1 MTSGVMN
8 NIPARLERLPVSWFT
23 WKIVLLAG
31 LAWFIE
37 SLSIGS
43 LGAVLEPLK
52 ETMHLNSSEVGM
64 LTASSTLGIVIGLI
78 PAGFLSDRLGRKRI
92 LILGIIEYSLFTIL
106 CAFSPNYWML
116 LIFRFLSGFGMG
128 AVFPLPFAI
137 VSEFVNHRQRT
148 LFNGFM
154 DACLS
159 VGYFIAPILGFII
172 LPNLPLSFAW
182 RVFFIIAGLPILYA
196 ALIQKALPESPRWL
210 VRKGRSAEA
219 EAVMAKIEVEVERRT
234 KSSLPQPEVNENDVV
249 QPASEKVTPFTPW
262 KKPYLRRTLSRC
274 VAATGAFFMFY
285 IVNTYMPSLFSSN
298 GFSLAN
304 SLLFT
309 AIITSAAIPG
319 KLLNG
324 YLAEHFGRKM
334 VYLIFMGLAG
344 VASLFFGIATTA
356 ISMILFACAMSFFGT
371 GTFPALKM
379 SYAEQYPT
387 HIRTTGTATVEAVG
401 RLLGGV
407 VGSYAMPVIL
417 NLDNGLA
424 IGFYTVAIVAFIA
437 LIVEIGFSPETKEA
451 TLEQVES
458 TIAHTHSSV

>member
-1 MTSGVMN
+1 MN
-8 NIPARLERLPVSWFT
+8 SIPARLERLPVSWFT
-23 WKIVLLAG
+23 WKIVFLAG

-43 LGAVLEPLK
+43 LGVVLEPLK
-52 ETMHLNSSEVGM
+52 KTMHLSSSDVGV

-78 PAGFLSDRLGRKRI
+78 PAGFLADRLGRKRI
-92 LILGIIEYSLFTIL
+92 LVFGIIEYSLFTIL
-106 CAFSPNYWML
+106 CAFSPNFEML

-148 LFNGFM
+148 LFNGLM

-159 VGYFIAPILGFII
+159 IGYFIAPILGFII
-172 LPNLPLSFAW
+172 LPHFPGTFAW

-210 VRKGRSAEA
+210 IKKARYTEA
-219 EAVMAKIEVEVERRT
+219 EHVMTRIETEVEILT
-234 KSSLPQPEVNENDVV
+234 KAPLPQPEFNNTVII
-249 QPASEKVTPFTPW
+249 QTSSERVTPFTPW

-285 IVNTYMPSLFSSN
+285 IVNTYMPTLFSSK
-298 GFSLAN
+298 GFSLAD

-309 AIITSAAIPG
+309 AIITGVAIPG

-324 YLAEHFGRKM
+324 YLAEHYGRKM

-344 VASLFFGIATTA
+344 VASLFFGVATTA
-356 ISMILFACAMSFFGT
+356 VSMILFACVMSFFGT

-387 HIRTTGTATVEAVG
+387 HLRTTGTATVEAVG
-401 RLLGGV
+401 RLFGGV
-407 VGSYAMPVIL
+407 VGSYAMPIIL
-417 NLDNGLA
+417 NLHNGLA
-424 IGFYTVAIVAFIA
+424 IGFYSVAFVALVA
-437 LIVEIGFSPETKEA
+437 LIIEIGFSPETKEV
-451 TLEQVES
+451 TLEQVEATLTRS
-458 TIAHTHSSV
+458 HSSS

>member
-1 MTSGVMN
+1 MN
-8 NIPARLERLPVSWFT
+8 SIPARLERLPVSWFT
-23 WKIVLLAG
+23 WKIVFLAG

-43 LGAVLEPLK
+43 LGVVLEPLK
-52 ETMHLNSSEVGM
+52 KTMHLSSSDVGV

-78 PAGFLSDRLGRKRI
+78 PAGFLADRLGRKRI
-92 LILGIIEYSLFTIL
+92 LVFGIIEYSLFTIL
-106 CAFSPNYWML
+106 CAFSPNFGML

-148 LFNGFM
+148 LFNGLM

-159 VGYFIAPILGFII
+159 IGYFIAPILGFII
-172 LPNLPLSFAW
+172 LPHFPGTFAW

-210 VRKGRSAEA
+210 IKKARYTEA
-219 EAVMAKIEVEVERRT
+219 EHVMTRIETEVEILT
-234 KSSLPQPEVNENDVV
+234 KAPLPQPEFNNTVII
-249 QPASEKVTPFTPW
+249 QTSSERVTPFTPW

-285 IVNTYMPSLFSSN
+285 IVNTYMPTLFSSK
-298 GFSLAN
+298 GFSLAD

-309 AIITSAAIPG
+309 AIITGVAIPG

-324 YLAEHFGRKM
+324 YLAEHYGRKM

-344 VASLFFGIATTA
+344 VASLFFGVATTA
-356 ISMILFACAMSFFGT
+356 VSMILFACVMSFFGT

-387 HIRTTGTATVEAVG
+387 HLRTTGTATVEAVG
-401 RLLGGV
+401 RLFGGV
-407 VGSYAMPVIL
+407 VGSYAMPIIL
-417 NLDNGLA
+417 NLHNGLA
-424 IGFYTVAIVAFIA
+424 IGFYSVAFVALVA
-437 LIVEIGFSPETKEA
+437 LIIEIGFSPETKEV

-458 TIAHTHSSV
+458 TLTRSHSSS

>member
-1 MTSGVMN
+1 MNN

-23 WKIVLLAG
+23 WKIVFLAG

-43 LGAVLEPLK
+43 LGVVLEPLK
-52 ETMHLNSSEVGM
+52 KNLHLSFGDVGV
-64 LTASSTLGIVIGLI
+64 LTASSTLGIVMGLI
-78 PAGFLSDRLGRKRI
+78 PAGFLADRLGRKRI
-92 LILGIIEYSLFTIL
+92 LVLGIVEYSFFTIL
-106 CAFSPNYWML
+106 CAFSPNFVSL

-159 VGYFIAPILGFII
+159 IGYFIAPILGFII
-172 LPNLPLSFAW
+172 LPHLPGAFAW

-196 ALIQKALPESPRWL
+196 ALIQKTLPESPRWL
-210 VRKGRSAEA
+210 IQKKRYTEA
-219 EAVMAKIEVEVERRT
+219 ENVMTRIEAEVEILT
-234 KSSLPQPEVNENDVV
+234 KAPLPQPELNNHVII
-249 QPASEKVTPFTPW
+249 QTSSERVTPFTPW
-262 KKPYLRRTLSRC
+262 KRPYLRRTLSRC
-274 VAATGAFFMFY
+274 IAATGAFFMFY
-285 IVNTYMPSLFSSN
+285 IVNTYMPTLFSSK
-298 GFSLAN
+298 GFSLAD

-309 AIITSAAIPG
+309 AIITGVAIPG

-324 YLAEHFGRKM
+324 YLAEHCGRKI

-344 VASLFFGIATTA
+344 VASLFFGVATTA
-356 ISMILFACAMSFFGT
+356 VSMVLFACVMSFFGT

-387 HIRTTGTATVEAVG
+387 HLRTTGTATVEAVG
-401 RLLGGV
+401 RFLGGV
-407 VGSYAMPVIL
+407 VGSYAMPIIL
-417 NLDNGLA
+417 NFHNGVA
-424 IGFYTVAIVAFIA
+424 IGFYIVAFVALVA
-437 LIVEIGFSPETKEA
+437 LIIEIGFSPETKKA

-458 TIAHTHSSV
+458 TMARSQSSS